1 MTVYILELNIPYEGS
16 IVQDVYSSMESA
28 LSEGLRLTME
38 QDDLEYPPEYVIND
52 RSIIIEGRYDYYTI
66 TPREVKE

>member
-1 MTVYILELNIPYEGS
+1 MIVYVLELNEPYEGS
-16 IVQDVYSSMESA
+16 RVYDIYSSEESA

-52 RSIIIEGRYDYYTI
+52 RSIMIKGRYDYYTI